1 MTMTL
6 DALIFTD
13 PRFSGGTSAA
23 VAADVR
29 AMSDAGLNVG
39 LALVES
45 VGFFQDADT
54 ENQSIL
60 QLSDLPGVTRQ

>member
-1 MTMTL
+1 MTMKF

-29 AMSDAGLNVG
+29 ALSDAGLNVG

-45 VGFFQDADT
+45 VGFFQDFDT
-54 ENQSIL
+54 ENDTIL
-60 QLSDLPGVTRQ
+60 QLSDLPGVTQ